1 MAKVAILTTGGTIA
15 SRPGAGRMAHGDEV
29 LSTVPGLRDAAEI
42 VYEEFCV
49 VASSQMTP
57 RMMYSLA
64 RRAGEL
70 LAGDID
76 GVVIT
81 HGTDT
86 MEETVY
92 MLDMVV
98 PGEKPVVI
106 TGAMRTADEVGAD
119 GARNLLEAV
128 QVAASPDARSR
139 GAMLVLN
146 DEIHL
151 GRWVAKVHSSN
162 PRAFGSPVQGRAG
175 EVHGSKPVFY
185 VPPSPRR
192 PVSAD
197 DIVTEVDLIKLC
209 AGADDRLVKA
219 CVAGG
224 AQGVVVEVMGKGN
237 VPRGILPGLEECRE
251 AGVPVVMVSR
261 CQAGPVEIGRLE
273 ERFGCINGGE
283 LSGLKAR
290 LRLMLALGA
299 VGKDRGPERI
309 RQFFE

>member
-1 MAKVAILTTGGTIA
+1 MAKVTILTTGGTIA

-29 LSTVPGLRDAAEI
+29 LGTVPGLHEAAEI
-42 VYEEFCV
+42 VHEEFCV

-57 RMMYSLA
+57 RMMFNLGK
-64 RRAGEL
+64 RAGEVL
-70 LAGDID
+70 SGDVD

-98 PGEKPVVI
+98 PGPKPVVI
-106 TGAMRTADEVGAD
+106 TGAMRTAEEVGTD

-128 QVAASPDARSR
+128 QVAASPQARSR

-151 GRWVAKVHSSN
+151 GRFVAKVHSSN
-162 PRAFGSPVQGRAG
+162 PRAFGSPAQGRAG
-175 EVHGSKPVFY
+175 EVHGSQPVFY
-185 VPPSPRR
+185 VPQSPRK
-192 PVSAD
+192 PVPAD
-197 DIVTEVDLIKLC
+197 DIVTDVDLVRLYS
-209 AGADDRLVKA
+209 GADDRLIKA

-224 AQGVVVEVMGKGN
+224 ARGVVVEVMGKGN
-237 VPRGILPGLEECRE
+237 VPRGILPGLDECRK
-251 AGVPVVMVSR
+251 AGVPVVMVTR

-273 ERFGCINGGE
+273 DQFGCINGGE
-283 LSGLKAR
+283 MSGLKAR
-290 LRLMLALGA
+290 LRLMLALAAAGQ
-299 VGKDRGPERI
+299 DRGPERM
-309 RQFFE
+309 RQFFA